1 MSTISRL
8 KQKLELLA
16 AGRRKQEKEELA
28 IWKMV
33 ALLVKRG
40 RILASLKAKDLA
52 ERVGISAPA
61 ITYLEQGKGER
72 NISLDTLAR
81 IIQVLEEASPDDED

>member
-16 AGRRKQEKEELA
+16 AGRRKQEKEERA

-40 RILASLKAKDLA
+40 RILAGLKAKELA

-72 NISLDTLAR
+72 NTSLETLEK
-81 IIQVLEEASPDDED
+81 IIKILEEALPDDES